1 MPFTLISHNPG
12 QTLADYTAVANAM
25 GGEPPEGLLVS
36 IAGEADGALHT
47 VDVWESKARADR
59 FTAER
64 LFPAFQKTGRGPGAE
79 ATYVEFD
86 TDSVSVNG
94 SPW

>member
-1 MPFTLISHNPG
+1 MPHIFISNTPG
-12 QTLADYTAVANAM
+12 STLADYQAVSDEI
-25 GGEPPEGLLVS
+25 GDDPPEGLIVS

-47 VDVWESKARADR
+47 VDVWESKASADR

-79 ATYVEFD
+79 ATYIEFD

-94 SPW
+94 SLG